1 MAINPKKVT
10 KDKLIEMLTEERGK
24 REALETAEN
33 VLRTKLKEA
42 CGYTETYSKEIIIDD
57 SEPEEQTLNDLEGF
71 KRKVLRHEI
80 VHAFLHES
88 GLDAGSDWARNEEI
102 VDWIALQFE
111 KMQRAMQEVGALSCG
126 GT

>member
-1 MAINPKKVT
+1 MAET
-10 KDKLIEMLTEERGK
+10 
-24 REALETAEN
+24 REQKTVSILGTGYSVKYRIA
-33 VLRTKLKEA
+33 RDDPKLKEA
-42 CGYTETYSKEIIIDD
+42 SGYTETYSKEIIIDD

-126 GT
+126 GTYR

>member
-1 MAINPKKVT
+1 MEARERIVHILGTVYTIREQSERDN
-10 KDKLIEMLTEERGK
+10 KL
-24 REALETAEN
+24 LEG
-33 VLRTKLKEA
+33 
-42 CGYTETYSKEIIIDD
+42 CDGYCDWTTKEIVVEREI
-57 SEPEEQTLNDLEGF
+57 QGTLKDMEMYI
-71 KRKVLRHEI
+71 RKVLRHEI

-88 GLDAGSDWARNEEI
+88 GLDAGSDWAINEEI

>member
-1 MAINPKKVT
+1 MRVINMAET
-10 KDKLIEMLTEERGK
+10 
-24 REALETAEN
+24 REQKTVSILGTGYSVKYRSA
-33 VLRTKLKEA
+33 RDDTKLKEA
-42 CGYTETYSKEIIIDD
+42 NGYTETYSKEIIIDD